1 MWDLTKKKRGRPP
14 TGEVRTYGYRVRLT
28 EDEAEIL
35 DYLSDKLGKSK
46 AEVLRKG
53 LAIQYNLEKFN

>member
-1 MWDLTKKKRGRPP
+1 MIKKKSGRHP
-14 TGEVRTYGYRVRLT
+14 TGEARTYGYRVRLT

-53 LAIQYNLEKFN
+53 LTIQYNLEKFN

>member
-1 MWDLTKKKRGRPP
+1 MIKKKRGRPP
-14 TGEVRTYGYRVRLT
+14 IGEARTYGYRVRLT

-46 AEVLRKG
+46 AEILRKG
-53 LAIQYNLEKFN
+53 LTIQYNLEKFN

>member
-1 MWDLTKKKRGRPP
+1 MIKKKRGRPP
-14 TGEVRTYGYRVRLT
+14 TGEARTYGDRVRLT

>member
-1 MWDLTKKKRGRPP
+1 MIKKKCGRPP
-14 TGEVRTYGYRVRLT
+14 TGEARTYGYRVRST

-53 LAIQYNLEKFN
+53 LTIQYNLEKFN

>member
-1 MWDLTKKKRGRPP
+1 MIKKKRGRPP
-14 TGEVRTYGYRVRLT
+14 TGEARTYSYRVRLT

-53 LAIQYNLEKFN
+53 LTIQYNLEKFN

>member
-1 MWDLTKKKRGRPP
+1 MIKKKRGRPS
-14 TGEVRTYGYRVRLT
+14 TGEARTYGYRVRLT

>member
-1 MWDLTKKKRGRPP
+1 MIKKKCGRPP
-14 TGEVRTYGYRVRLT
+14 TGEARTYGYRVRLT